1 MVLSGSGKR
10 VIPQFFEKYR
20 LSTQNSYHFTKHPFK
35 SKLPRFYLGLRNVGR
50 WIMWDTQ
57 IMVVIDSII
66 LKNWVYSRMPIY
78 LYVQLASLELRLS
91 FSSISQPK
99 MHQSKKILAI
109 FKRRPWGFQ
118 NNPKFG
124 WFWAKLWHFQK
135 SNVLR
140 KLKIYLYFE
149 VNGHIILFLENFFFL

>member
-1 MVLSGSGKR
+1 MFLQTFMVLSGSGKR

-66 LKNWVYSRMPIY
+66 LKNWVYSRMPMY
-78 LYVQLASLELRLS
+78 LYVQVASLELRLS
-91 FSSISQPK
+91 FSSISQLR
-99 MHQSKKILAI
+99 MHQSKKILQPSSRGGPEDSKTPPTCKVWVI
-109 FKRRPWGFQ
+109 
-118 NNPKFG
+118 
-124 WFWAKLWHFQK
+124 L
-135 SNVLR
+135 
-140 KLKIYLYFE
+140 
-149 VNGHIILFLENFFFL
+149 GHIMAIWRKQNFPKIILIEDL